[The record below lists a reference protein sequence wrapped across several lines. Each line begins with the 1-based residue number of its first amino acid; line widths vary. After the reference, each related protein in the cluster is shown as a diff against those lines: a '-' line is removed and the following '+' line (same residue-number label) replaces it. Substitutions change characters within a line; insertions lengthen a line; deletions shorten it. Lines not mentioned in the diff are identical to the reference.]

1 MNGGADMDAA
11 VTPEQELQA
20 RAGAC
25 LSLYDI
31 DVRVDPEGSI
41 GFEYEGALCSL
52 RAVNLAPGLDVVSLT
67 CVLAWDRPL
76 KPQLHKRVAERN
88 NALQFGS
95 LTVIGHGKLADV
107 ILRYTFPAA
116 GLADQALATMLLLVL
131 SGAGRARTG
140 LLAPS

>member
-1 MNGGADMDAA
+1 MDAA
-11 VTPEQELQA
+11 VTPDQELQA

-25 LSLYDI
+25 LSRYGI
-31 DVRVDPEGSI
+31 GVRVDPEGSL

-52 RAVNLAPGLDVVSLT
+52 RAVNLAPGLDVLTLT
-67 CVLAWDRPL
+67 CVLAWDRAL

-88 NALQFGS
+88 NVLQFGS

-116 GLADQALATMLLLVL
+116 GLDDQALTTMLLLVL
-131 SGAGRARTG
+131 SNASRARQG
-140 LLAPS
+140 LLP

>member
-1 MNGGADMDAA
+1 MDAA
-11 VTPEQELQA
+11 VTPERELQA

-25 LSLYDI
+25 LSLYDV
-31 DVRVDPEGSI
+31 DVRVDADGSI
-41 GFEYEGALCSL
+41 GFEYEGALSSL
-52 RAVNLAPGLDVVSLT
+52 RAVTLAPGLDVLTLT

-116 GLADQALATMLLLVL
+116 GLDDQALATMLLLVL

-140 LLAPS
+140 LLVPS

>member
-1 MNGGADMDAA
+1 MDAA
-11 VTPEQELQA
+11 VTPDQELQA

-25 LSLYDI
+25 LSRYGI
-31 DVRVDPEGSI
+31 DVRVDPEGSL
-41 GFEYEGALCSL
+41 GYEYEGALCSL
-52 RAVNLAPGLDVVSLT
+52 RAVNLAPGLDVLTLT

-116 GLADQALATMLLLVL
+116 GLDDQALTTMLLLVL
-131 SGAGRARTG
+131 SNASRARQG
-140 LLAPS
+140 LLP

>member
-1 MNGGADMDAA
+1 VNGGTDMESA

-25 LSLYDI
+25 LSLYDV
-31 DVRVDPEGSI
+31 DVRVDADGSI

-52 RAVNLAPGLDVVSLT
+52 RAVTLAPGLDVLTLT

-88 NALQFGS
+88 SAVQFGS
-95 LTVIGHGKLADV
+95 ITVIGHDKLADV
-107 ILRYTFPAA
+107 MLRYTFPAA
-116 GLADQALATMLLLVL
+116 GLDDQALATMLVLVL
-131 SGAGRARTG
+131 SGAGRARQG
-140 LLAPS
+140 LLLP

>member
-1 MNGGADMDAA
+1 MNGGTDMDAT

-25 LSLYDI
+25 LSLYDVA
-31 DVRVDPEGSI
+31 VRVDADGSI

-52 RAVNLAPGLDVVSLT
+52 RAVTLAPGLDVLTLT

-88 NALQFGS
+88 GAIQFGS
-95 LTVIGHGKLADV
+95 ITLISRGSQADV

-116 GLADQALATMLLLVL
+116 GLDDQALATMLLLVL
-131 SGAGRARTG
+131 SGAGKARQG
-140 LLAPS
+140 LLP

>member
-1 MNGGADMDAA
+1 MNAEAGAG
-11 VTPEQELQA
+11 VTSDQELQA

-25 LSLYDI
+25 LSGYGI
-31 DVRVDPEGSI
+31 DVRVDAEGSL
-41 GFEYEGALCSL
+41 GYEYEGALCSL
-52 RAVNLAPGLDVVSLT
+52 RAVNLAPGLDVLTLT

-95 LTVIGHGKLADV
+95 LTVIGRGKLADV

-116 GLADQALATMLLLVL
+116 GLDDQALTTMLLLVL
-131 SGAGRARTG
+131 SNASRARQG
-140 LLAPS
+140 LVP

>member
-1 MNGGADMDAA
+1 MDAA
-11 VTPEQELQA
+11 VTPHQELQA

-25 LSLYDI
+25 LSRYGI
-31 DVRVDPEGSI
+31 AVRVDPEGSL
-41 GFEYEGALCSL
+41 GYEYEGALCSL
-52 RAVNLAPGLDVVSLT
+52 RAVNLAPGLDVLTLT

-116 GLADQALATMLLLVL
+116 GLDDQALTTMLLLVL
-131 SGAGRARTG
+131 SNAGRARQG
-140 LLAPS
+140 LLP

>member
-1 MNGGADMDAA
+1 MNGGTEMDAA
-11 VTPEQELQA
+11 VTPDQELQA

-25 LSLYDI
+25 LDQYDI
-31 DVRVDPEGSI
+31 DVRVDPEGSL

-52 RAVNLAPGLDVVSLT
+52 RAVNLAPGLDVVSMT

-88 NALQFGS
+88 NNLQFGS

-116 GLADQALATMLLLVL
+116 GLDDQALTTMLLLVL
-131 SGAGRARTG
+131 SGAGRARQG
-140 LLAPS
+140 LLP